1 MYFMILCVVSFRPHP
16 RPSSQSVSLLS
27 LFSFI
32 LAFFASIRPFRA
44 IPFLFTLLRPL
55 WHTPKL
61 TSFLFNGFRP
71 LCPETAGGG
80 VPPRSLRPGRAAD
93 GLDRGASA
101 PCETMPCASLKQ

>member
-44 IPFLFTLLRPL
+44 IPFLFTLLRTL

-61 TSFLFNGFRP
+61 NSFLFIGFRS
-71 LCPETAGGG
+71 LCPESAWGGG
-80 VPPRSLRPGRAAD
+80 PTRSLRT
-93 GLDRGASA
+93 GLLSYRLFRVYSCHCQRLASI
-101 PCETMPCASLKQ
+101 T